1 MSDGH
6 EYKRRRF
13 RCKGWNGTSVMRF
26 LVRFLGFLFTAGT
39 VVFLVGVAGV
49 AGGIWHF
56 SRDLPDYSQLQD
68 YEPPVMTRVHASD
81 GALLG
86 EYSKERRLYLPIQAM
101 PKLVTNAF
109 LAAEDKN
116 FYEHGGIDFTGM
128 ARAAVAYAQNFG
140 SNKRPQGASTITQQV
155 AKNFLLTNEVSFT
168 RKIKEALLAMR
179 IERAYSKDR
188 ILELYLNEIYLGLGA
203 YGIAAAS
210 LVYFDKSVNEL
221 TIAEAAYLAAL
232 PKAPGT
238 LHPVRNRDR
247 STERRNYVI
256 DRLVENGWI
265 KQADADKARK
275 EPLVVASRSNAAHTF
290 AGEYFAEEVR
300 RDIFERYGEKKL
312 YEGGLSVRTT
322 LDPKL
327 QVMARKTVA
336 AGLVNFDEAQ
346 GWRGAMSKLDISGDW
361 GVKLAEVKSLSDI
374 SPWRMAV
381 VLETS
386 DQSAR
391 IGFQPGRELGGA
403 TSKDRQTGLI
413 TLEGVRWAR
422 AASASA
428 RGKPPSAVSQILSPG
443 DVIYADPL
451 FGKDG
456 NAVEGQYRLRQI
468 PEVSGAM
475 VAMDPWTG
483 RVVAMVGGFSF
494 DQSQFNRATQAYR
507 QPGSTFKPLVYSAA
521 MDNGYTPSTIMI
533 DGPIEIEQGQ
543 GGVWRPEN
551 FSVGSYRGPITLRE
565 ALKWSVNTVT
575 VRLAQ
580 DVGMPLI
587 NEYAKRF
594 GVYEELPNYLSYS
607 LGAGETTVMRMVTAY
622 SMFANGGR
630 RVKPTLIDR
639 IQDRY
644 GRTIFRHDARECRG
658 CDAPGGWKN
667 QPEPQLVDRR
677 EQVLDSMTAYQITS
691 MLEGVVQGG
700 TASVMRE
707 VGKPI
712 AGKTG
717 TTSDGKDVWFIG
729 FSQDLVVGL
738 YLGYDKPRSLGRAA
752 QGGHTAAPIV
762 KDFMKLALANKP
774 ATPFKISRRHQAG
787 PRRCQERHASQPRRR
802 GRPHDPGSVQAGHR
816 AAGQLLRRWR
826 CRPGWT
832 RATGNLARRRQYH
845 SPRNRPAL
853 LADCA
858 LRRTPLHPS
867 DIIRK

>member
-1 MSDGH
+1 
-6 EYKRRRF
+6 
-13 RCKGWNGTSVMRF
+13 
-26 LVRFLGFLFTAGT
+26 
-39 VVFLVGVAGV
+39 
-49 AGGIWHF
+49 
-56 SRDLPDYSQLQD
+56 LPAYSQLQD

-86 EYSKERRLYLPIQAM
+86 EYYKEPRLYLPLQAV
-101 PKLVTNAF
+101 PKLVINAF

-128 ARAAVAYAQNFG
+128 ARAAVLLAQNFG
-140 SNKRPQGASTITQQV
+140 SNRRPQGASTITQQV

-179 IERAYSKDR
+179 LERAYSKDK

-221 TIAEAAYLAAL
+221 TVAEAAYLAAL
-232 PKAPGT
+232 PKAPSS
-238 LHPVRNRDR
+238 LHPVKNRDR
-247 STERRNYVI
+247 AIERRNYVI
-256 DRLVENGWI
+256 DRLLENGWI

-275 EPLVVASRSNAAHTF
+275 DPLAVTNRTNAAHIF

-300 RDIFERYGEKKL
+300 RDVFERYGEKKL

-327 QVMARKTVA
+327 QVVARKTMA

-346 GWRGAMSKLDISGDW
+346 GWRGAGNKLDISGDW
-361 GVKLAEVKSLSDI
+361 GAKLADVKSLSDI
-374 SPWRMAV
+374 SPWRLAV

-386 DQSAR
+386 EQSAR

-403 TSKDRQTGLI
+403 VAKERQTGNI
-413 TLEGVRWAR
+413 TLDGVRWAK
-422 AASASA
+422 AVSGPT
-428 RGKPPSAVSQILSPG
+428 RGKTPTSVSQVLSPG
-443 DVIYADPL
+443 DIIYADPL
-451 FGKDG
+451 IAKDG
-456 NAVEGQYRLRQI
+456 SLVEGQFRLRQL

-483 RVVAMVGGFSF
+483 RVLAMVGGFSF

-507 QPGSTFKPLVYSAA
+507 QPGSTIKPIVYSSAL
-521 MDNGYTPSTIMI
+521 DNGYTPSTVLV
-533 DGPIEIEQGQ
+533 DAPIEIDQGQ
-543 GGVWRPEN
+543 GAEVWRPEN
-551 FSVGSYRGPITLRE
+551 FSVGHYRGPISLRE

-580 DVGMPLI
+580 DIGMPLI
-587 NEYAKRF
+587 GEYAKRF
-594 GVYEELPNYLSYS
+594 GIYDELPNYLSYA
-607 LGAGETTVMRMVTAY
+607 LGTGETTVMRMVTAY

-644 GRTIFRHDARECRG
+644 GHTIFRHDARECRG
-658 CDAPGGWKN
+658 CEAPEGWKN

-677 EQVLDSMTAYQITS
+677 EQVLDVMTAYQITS
-691 MLEGVVQGG
+691 MMEGVVQGG
-700 TASVMRE
+700 TAAVMRE

-717 TTSDGKDVWFIG
+717 TTTDGKDVWFVG
-729 FSQDLVVGL
+729 FSPDLVVGL
-738 YLGYDKPRSLGRAA
+738 YLGYDKPRSLGRSA
-752 QGGHTAAPIV
+752 QGGHTAGPIAR
-762 KDFMKLALANKP
+762 DFMKFALADKP
-774 ATPFKISRRHQAG
+774 AIPFRVPAG
-787 PRRCQERHASQPRRR
+787 IKLIRVDPKTGMRVGPGDS
-802 GRPHDPGSVQAGHR
+802 GRTILEAFKPGTAPPDAGDIM
-816 AAGQLLRRWR
+816 
-826 CRPGWT
+826 RPG
-832 RATGNLARRRQYH
+832 TGGLY
-845 SPRNRPAL
+845 
-853 LADCA
+853 
-858 LRRTPLHPS
+858 
-867 DIIRK
+867 

>member
-1 MSDGH
+1 
-6 EYKRRRF
+6 
-13 RCKGWNGTSVMRF
+13 MRF
-26 LVRFLGFLFTAGT
+26 LVRFLGFLFAAGT

-49 AGGIWHF
+49 AGAIWHF

-128 ARAAVAYAQNFG
+128 ARAAVLYAQNFG
-140 SNKRPQGASTITQQV
+140 SNRRPQGASTITQQV

-221 TIAEAAYLAAL
+221 TVAEASYLAAL
-232 PKAPGT
+232 PKAPAQ

-247 STERRNYVI
+247 AVERRNYVI
-256 DRLVENGWI
+256 DRLLENGWI

-275 EPLVVASRSNAAHTF
+275 EPLAVTSRSNAAHIF

-346 GWRGAMSKLDISGDW
+346 GWRGAMSRLDISGDW
-361 GVKLAEVKSLSDI
+361 GVKLAEVRSLSDI

-403 TSKDRQTGLI
+403 ISKDRQTGII

-422 AASASA
+422 AASAQA
-428 RGKPPSAVSQILSPG
+428 RGKTPIAVSQILSPG

-456 NAVEGQYRLRQI
+456 NPIEGQYRLRQL

-483 RVVAMVGGFSF
+483 RVLAMVGGFSF

-533 DGPIEIEQGQ
+533 DGPIEIDQGQ
-543 GGVWRPEN
+543 GAGVWRPEN

-587 NEYAKRF
+587 GEYAKRF
-594 GVYEELPNYLSYS
+594 GVYEELPNYLSYA

-644 GRTIFRHDARECRG
+644 GRTIFKHDARECRG

-677 EQVLDSMTAYQITS
+677 EQVLDSLTAYQITS

-700 TASVMRE
+700 TASIMRE

-729 FSQDLVVGL
+729 FSPDLVVGL

-762 KDFMKLALANKP
+762 KDFMKLALADKP
-774 ATPFKISRRHQAG
+774 ATPFKIPAG
-787 PRRCQERHASQPRRR
+787 IRLVRIDAKSGMRPTPGEG
-802 GRPHDPGSVQAGHR
+802 GRTILEAFKPGTAPPDSYAAVGVADQDGRMPPQVIPPDAGNMQGISPD
-816 AAGQLLRRWR
+816 AGNIM
-826 CRPGWT
+826 RPG
-832 RATGNLARRRQYH
+832 TGRLY
-845 SPRNRPAL
+845 
-853 LADCA
+853 
-858 LRRTPLHPS
+858 
-867 DIIRK
+867 